1 MLTTPVARFS
11 FTTQIITFG
20 ILFLIKNLVPP
31 EPMWS
36 LDRQRETGEL
46 FWKRDSSRVKFR
58 DEVEVLEFV
67 RDPEELKFMMEC
79 EYGSNTSHPFIA
91 ITTVVLTIAITVV
104 LPWVYLGSNGI
115 Q

>member
-1 MLTTPVARFS
+1 MFTAPVARFS
-11 FTTQIITFG
+11 FTRQIITFG
-20 ILFLIKNLVPP
+20 ILFLINNLVPP

-36 LDRQRETGEL
+36 LDRQRETGVL

-79 EYGSNTSHPFIA
+79 GSNNSHPFIA
-91 ITTVVLTIAITVV
+91 ITTVFLTIAITIV